1 MSAIKVALILAAGNG
16 SRLVQVSG
24 GKPKPLVELHGQPLL
39 EHVLVGVQEAGI
51 QRCVVVV
58 GYRGDLIRS
67 WVARRRFRGLQI
79 EVVENHEYTRE
90 NGLSVMQA
98 EPLINEPFLMLMAD
112 HVFEPE
118 TAAALV
124 EEPIAQDEVILA
136 VDRKIDEIFDL
147 DDATKVV
154 CQNGFIT
161 DIGKNLQVYN
171 AIDTGMFLC
180 SPILFSSLR
189 AMIDA
194 GKCSLSDG
202 IRLMSRRRKVRAFDI
217 GNAIWQD
224 ADTPEA
230 LAHAGVMFA
239 ENCGPT
245 SMLEEAQLA

>member
-1 MSAIKVALILAAGNG
+1 MSATKVALILAAGNG

-24 GKPKPLVELHGQPLL
+24 GKPKPLVELHGRPLL
-39 EHVLVGVQEAGI
+39 EHVLLGVQEAGVE
-51 QRCVVVV
+51 RCVVVV

-67 WVARRRFRGLQI
+67 WIALHPVRGLEI
-79 EVVENHEYTRE
+79 DVVENHEYNRE
-90 NGLSVMQA
+90 NGLSVVKA
-98 EPLINEPFLMLMAD
+98 EPLIKEPFLMLMAD

-118 TAAALV
+118 TATALV
-124 EEPIAQDEVILA
+124 EEPIGQDEVILA

-154 CQNGFIT
+154 CRDGFIT
-161 DIGKNLQVYN
+161 DIGKNLKFYN

-180 SPILFSSLR
+180 SPILFSWLR

-202 IRLMSRRRKVRAFDI
+202 IRLMSGRRKVRAFDI
-217 GNAIWQD
+217 GNGMWQD

-239 ENCGPT
+239 EQYGPT
-245 SMLEEAQLA
+245 STLEEAQLV